1 MALRVLLP
9 NFPTPRNLLPGMKKA
24 RLVDRDHVNGS
35 YKVWNAKDTVQYIE
49 YIYFVCKHEKVA
61 RDVY

>member
-1 MALRVLLP
+1 
-9 NFPTPRNLLPGMKKA
+9 MKKA